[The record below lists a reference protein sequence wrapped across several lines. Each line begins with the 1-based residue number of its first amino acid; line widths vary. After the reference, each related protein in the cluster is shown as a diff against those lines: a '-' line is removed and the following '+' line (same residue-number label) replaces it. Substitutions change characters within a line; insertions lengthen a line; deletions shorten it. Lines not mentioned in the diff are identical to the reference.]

1 MAGEVAAELVVVDG
15 AGAAV
20 GLRVPA
26 ANIFY
31 LTIYPNTPRSHGP
44 HPRGVDLLLG
54 VRDPVPVV
62 VVDVLGGGA
71 RAAAGD
77 QDVAAELSRGSA
89 VVRLIIV
96 RKVVL

>member
-1 MAGEVAAELVVVDG
+1 M
-15 AGAAV
+15 
-20 GLRVPA
+20 
-26 ANIFY
+26 
-31 LTIYPNTPRSHGP
+31 
-44 HPRGVDLLLG
+44 DLLLG
-54 VRDPVPVV
+54 VGDPVPVV

>member
-1 MAGEVAAELVVVDG
+1 M
-15 AGAAV
+15 
-20 GLRVPA
+20 
-26 ANIFY
+26 
-31 LTIYPNTPRSHGP
+31 
-44 HPRGVDLLLG
+44 DLLLG
-54 VRDPVPVV
+54 VGDPVPVV

-96 RKVVL
+96 RTSFPYFGVKLSCVCLMIAYRKKMPKVTQR